1 MTGKKREPLQVLDL
15 QNTLSDRGG
24 RRVAEIA
31 ASDPVGDACRA
42 IRGGHVDGNG
52 ATLDAGARGGGENLN
67 VVVTGDFGASEDGDP
82 PVSLVKRG
90 GGEKD
95 VGEIE
100 PKSLD

>member
-1 MTGKKREPLQVLDL
+1 M
-15 QNTLSDRGG
+15 
-24 RRVAEIA
+24 
-31 ASDPVGDACRA
+31 
-42 IRGGHVDGNG
+42 
-52 ATLDAGARGGGENLN
+52 
-67 VVVTGDFGASEDGDP
+67 TGDFGASEDGDP